1 MTEPINDG
9 GPAYPFGQTDF
20 ETGRLVNGWG
30 SEGMSLRDAF
40 AIAALQG
47 LLQRKDGFMIDQYG
61 TALDAYNLADAML
74 RARNATQGDPDA
86 S

>member
-1 MTEPINDG
+1 MTTPINDG
-9 GPAYPFGQTDF
+9 GPAFPFGQTNVV
-20 ETGRLVNGWG
+20 TGHLVNGWG

-74 RARNATQGDPDA
+74 LARSQGEQE
-86 S
+86 

>member
-1 MTEPINDG
+1 MTTPINDG
-9 GPAYPFGQTDF
+9 GPAFPFGQTDPV
-20 ETGRLVNGWG
+20 TGHLVNGWG
-30 SEGMSLRDAF
+30 REGMSLRDAF

-61 TALDAYNLADAML
+61 TALDAYNLADSML
-74 RARNATQGDPDA
+74 RARNQGEPDA